1 MRVENRINNTALGS
15 KLTIFRGHMMDN
27 FRSKFEYFTKITF
40 LLKLVAIITVRC
52 VRSNFGFFGGL
63 TRIGLVRSRDKDK
76 LNN

>member
-1 MRVENRINNTALGS
+1 
-15 KLTIFRGHMMDN
+15 MMDN

-40 LLKLVAIITVRC
+40 LMKLVAIITVWC